1 MVTHVHAVNGECALI
16 VQLLDQY
23 DCSGLLCK
31 KEIVEESVPDNEVQ
45 EPAPRFSASAWRER
59 SMQKDPSGAEESQE
73 SDEHMDGAC
82 SERTTD
88 EGLEEACDV
97 GAELEEPSE
106 DGQESESKVPPS
118 QQGGRTS
125 EDTYNATAS
134 DFPQLPM
141 AWAAESKL
149 PQQDSTPSKA
159 PPDLEEDPWQ
169 DPWQVLEDR
178 EAMAWAAESKLPRQD
193 SAPSKAPPP
202 DLEED
207 PWQVLE
213 DREAMAW
220 AAESKL
226 PQQDSTPSKTRGRE
240 APPDVEEDPWQ
251 VLEDREAMAWVAE
264 SKLPQQDSTPS
275 KTRGREAL
283 PDVEEDPWQVLED
296 REAMAWAAESKLPQQ
311 DSTPSKVRGREAPP
325 DVEEDP
331 WQVLEDRDA
340 MAWAAESK
348 LPQQDSAPSKVRAKK
363 GPPDVEEDP
372 WQVLEDREAMAWA
385 AESKLPQQDSSPS
398 KARGR
403 EAPRDL
409 EEDPWQVLEDR
420 EAMAWAAE
428 SKLPQ
433 QDSTPSKARGREA
446 PPDLEEEDLWRVLDR
461 NLGSSWTQQDDVRT
475 DKLSDDPDVDAAQ
488 EQSEADAWQVL
499 ERQEA
504 ALRAEASSRMQENE
518 TRLTDSLADQDLR
531 VAHEQL
537 HERKQSLSV
546 DLPIDA
552 LREEILQAVR
562 AERVTILVGA
572 TGCGKST
579 RLPQFLMDEPGAKV
593 LVTQPRRVAAVEIAR
608 RVASERGERIGQNVG
623 YRISGETVRGS
634 GKLQFAT
641 IGYVLTWFLAK
652 PEHFGSFTHVVIDE
666 VHERAADMEM
676 FLLLTKLLMYFFKRP
691 KVVLMSATL
700 QPEEFGNYFSDF
712 VCRGGTAALS
722 VSGRTFPVQEI
733 FLDMAACRSL
743 ARLIFLL
750 FSIGFG
756 VDICFV
762 NESSL
767 AVTAGAWAVKVR
779 HDLAYMT
786 GYLSNEL
793 VVVNIS
799 DPLRLELVGSVQSD
813 TDLLGPTGLA
823 LEGELAFVA
832 LELSTL
838 AVVNISDPQRPQ
850 IVGILDESSQY
861 PYSYSVACDGELVY
875 TLSYDAAALLVINV
889 STPSQPHIIGKVVDV
904 RLKGAGDLLLLG
916 DIAWVVGADSPGLA
930 AVNISLPTQPVVISA
945 VQDAT
950 YLDGAYGIAVQG
962 DFAYVAGYYSHSLA
976 VINISDPQEPILLGA
991 IKDKQHLYGAY
1002 SVTVDGDEAYVPCL
1016 DGKSVAIINI
1026 SVPSSPEL
1034 ACVASEVIGGRY
1046 AARAG
1051 GYTYD
1056 DLVSDY
1062 QDLLPGTVYSLV
1074 EAAAEQFQRA
1084 WEDGDLES
1092 PSVLE
1097 GLPELAVQLVPFFA
1111 KKDSTLLVFM
1121 PGLLELS
1128 NLSKMFTPEALK
1140 SFPTSHRET
1149 SPSNYEVFVLHSMV
1163 PRSEQERVFK
1173 QPSDGKCHIVLASNI
1188 AESSITFLKLE
1199 MNDLSG
1205 NYFPENQHP
1214 WRSVRLS
1221 PMQSA
1226 PLLKFENERA
1236 KLFEEGLAVLEA
1248 LPGPVC
1254 PIAFVGDGR
1263 SGKSFLASKLVGA
1276 GTFREDDSDEAV
1288 TEGIDIATMS
1298 CHPGHLLI
1306 LDCEGGNNAMSKS
1319 HSIVTV
1325 VGALFATALIFVTDG
1340 KASEAA
1346 VEALGRML
1354 EERALIKCD
1363 GTGSL
1368 QAQTLLFVVNQ
1379 NRLRYGEDALEKILA
1394 ADHGA
1399 ERKEIRTLISNA
1411 YPEHRRQFFTIPV
1424 DNKKDF
1430 EDKWESFHGA
1440 MRNAAVP
1447 LKMGKLWMTGSQ
1459 VVHMLRRVE
1468 EELRTRGKV
1477 SLPSLH
1483 RHVILDGWLK
1493 PTVGQV
1499 LQSRMDKLLEN
1510 FSQEELATQKV
1521 GSVDGSC
1528 TDCQKSA
1535 AGWLDPDV
1543 EEFFCED
1550 CWRKF
1555 SPKVLKCCFCGNFH
1569 PWILGRVEK
1578 VTKMW
1583 HCNDCLMQ
1591 LGIEI
1596 PHAESAPR
1604 VTAVIDFALRR
1615 EPVYDH
1621 NQGLTCL
1628 TTSWCSQASARQRSG
1643 RAGRTQPGIAIRL
1656 VTRSFFEGKMPE
1668 FDMPEI
1674 LRTSTAKLFL
1684 RAKKLSQ
1691 VLQKTSATFS
1701 PDCPLD
1707 LRSARSL
1714 IGSLPQPPKM
1724 KLLKAA
1730 VKELAQTSALAAADE
1745 AAEITSLGS
1754 FCAVSTWYSQEQL
1767 VAEIEMLRSS
1777 ASIAE
1782 EEAPIVQK
1790 GTEEPSKENPAELLQ
1805 ANAVNYGEFSEDP
1818 FSEDVK
1824 HDDDPPSFLPVSSMD
1839 HASQGS
1845 WMGARP
1851 YDDEDV
1857 VPAQSPVPCGSP
1869 HGELAEP
1876 SAEPVADAPG
1886 MRMPGPGLEFRR
1898 QEKVLAP
1905 ELPGSIAEDSAGSE
1919 GAWKGPGA
1927 EQPEVPPKAEEDSS
1941 PGTGVA
1947 AEEELE
1953 PATEQ
1958 EQSSQ
1963 LEVPEPKDSDLHG
1976 STQVGTAGNMDEA
1989 PSAVE
1994 ADVAMEA
2001 DPGVELAELRE
2012 QIFELQ
2018 EAVASKD
2025 QTVAAQQQMLEGK
2038 SNDLKALEDQIALLQ
2053 ATVTDLKA
2061 SIAEQPGNLQE
2072 PCWPDISRIVS
2083 SCLQERLKA
2092 AECRENDHMIQSLQV
2107 ELSRSLSDKAAS
2119 QQHWEEQV
2127 LELKR
2132 VVAEKD
2138 AEMTALRTSQLGRQ
2152 EEDLT

>member
-1 MVTHVHAVNGECALI
+1 VGVVGRHMQWQCEETWLHA
-16 VQLLDQY
+16 
-23 DCSGLLCK
+23 
-31 KEIVEESVPDNEVQ
+31 
-45 EPAPRFSASAWRER
+45 
-59 SMQKDPSGAEESQE
+59 
-73 SDEHMDGAC
+73 
-82 SERTTD
+82 
-88 EGLEEACDV
+88 
-97 GAELEEPSE
+97 
-106 DGQESESKVPPS
+106 
-118 QQGGRTS
+118 
-125 EDTYNATAS
+125 
-134 DFPQLPM
+134 
-141 AWAAESKL
+141 
-149 PQQDSTPSKA
+149 
-159 PPDLEEDPWQ
+159 
-169 DPWQVLEDR
+169 
-178 EAMAWAAESKLPRQD
+178 
-193 SAPSKAPPP
+193 
-202 DLEED
+202 
-207 PWQVLE
+207 
-213 DREAMAW
+213 
-220 AAESKL
+220 
-226 PQQDSTPSKTRGRE
+226 
-240 APPDVEEDPWQ
+240 
-251 VLEDREAMAWVAE
+251 
-264 SKLPQQDSTPS
+264 
-275 KTRGREAL
+275 
-283 PDVEEDPWQVLED
+283 
-296 REAMAWAAESKLPQQ
+296 
-311 DSTPSKVRGREAPP
+311 
-325 DVEEDP
+325 
-331 WQVLEDRDA
+331 
-340 MAWAAESK
+340 
-348 LPQQDSAPSKVRAKK
+348 
-363 GPPDVEEDP
+363 
-372 WQVLEDREAMAWA
+372 
-385 AESKLPQQDSSPS
+385 
-398 KARGR
+398 
-403 EAPRDL
+403 
-409 EEDPWQVLEDR
+409 
-420 EAMAWAAE
+420 
-428 SKLPQ
+428 
-433 QDSTPSKARGREA
+433 
-446 PPDLEEEDLWRVLDR
+446 
-461 NLGSSWTQQDDVRT
+461 
-475 DKLSDDPDVDAAQ
+475 
-488 EQSEADAWQVL
+488 
-499 ERQEA
+499 
-504 ALRAEASSRMQENE
+504 
-518 TRLTDSLADQDLR
+518 
-531 VAHEQL
+531 
-537 HERKQSLSV
+537 
-546 DLPIDA
+546 
-552 LREEILQAVR
+552 
-562 AERVTILVGA
+562 
-572 TGCGKST
+572 
-579 RLPQFLMDEPGAKV
+579 
-593 LVTQPRRVAAVEIAR
+593 
-608 RVASERGERIGQNVG
+608 
-623 YRISGETVRGS
+623 
-634 GKLQFAT
+634 
-641 IGYVLTWFLAK
+641 
-652 PEHFGSFTHVVIDE
+652 
-666 VHERAADMEM
+666 
-676 FLLLTKLLMYFFKRP
+676 
-691 KVVLMSATL
+691 
-700 QPEEFGNYFSDF
+700 
-712 VCRGGTAALS
+712 
-722 VSGRTFPVQEI
+722 
-733 FLDMAACRSL
+733 
-743 ARLIFLL
+743 
-750 FSIGFG
+750 
-756 VDICFV
+756 
-762 NESSL
+762 
-767 AVTAGAWAVKVR
+767 
-779 HDLAYMT
+779 

-813 TDLLGPTGLA
+813 KDLLGPTGLA
-823 LEGELAFVA
+823 LEGDLAFVA

-850 IVGILDESSQY
+850 IVGILDESSEY

-875 TLSYDAAALLVINV
+875 TLSYDSAALLVINV
-889 STPSQPHIIGKVVDV
+889 STPSQPRIIGKVVDE

-916 DIAWVVGADSPGLA
+916 DIAWVVGADSSGLA
-930 AVNISLPTQPVVISA
+930 AVNISLPTRPVVISA

-950 YLDGAYGIAVQG
+950 YLDGAYGIAAQG

-976 VINISDPQEPILLGA
+976 VINISDPQAPILLGA

-1026 SVPSSPEL
+1026 SVPDSPEL

-1051 GYTYD
+1051 GYTYVPSYDSNSLLAFGAPFGREAKGRHGLYSEPEAVALDSD

-1074 EAAAEQFQRA
+1074 ETAAEEFQRA

-1092 PSVLE
+1092 PSILE
-1097 GLPELAVQLVPFFA
+1097 KLPALAVQLVPFFA

-1140 SFPTSHRET
+1140 SFPTLHRKT

-1163 PRSEQERVFK
+1163 PRSEQERVFQ

-1188 AESSITFLKLE
+1188 AESSITLLTPKTD
-1199 MNDLSG
+1199 DLSG
-1205 NYFPENQHP
+1205 KCFPEHQHP
-1214 WRSVRLS
+1214 WRSARLS

-1226 PLLKFENERA
+1226 PLLKFENERP
-1236 KLFEEGLAVLEA
+1236 KLCEEGLAVLEA

-1276 GTFREDDSDEAV
+1276 GTFREDDSEEAV

-1424 DNKKDF
+1424 DNKSDF

-1499 LQSRMDKLLEN
+1499 LQSRMDKLLDN

-1528 TDCQKSA
+1528 TECQKSA

-1550 CWRKF
+1550 CWLKF

-1596 PHAESAPR
+1596 PHAEFAPR

-1656 VTRSFFEGKMPE
+1656 VTRSFFEEKMPE
-1668 FDMPEI
+1668 FDTPEI

-1691 VLQKTSATFS
+1691 VLQKAAAKFS

-1745 AAEITSLGS
+1745 AAEITSLGY
-1754 FCAVSTWYSQEQL
+1754 FKEQL
-1767 VAEIEMLRSS
+1767 VAEIEMLRGS
-1777 ASIAE
+1777 ASITAE
-1782 EEAPIVQK
+1782 EEAPMTHK
-1790 GTEEPSKENPAELLQ
+1790 GTEEPAKENPAEMLV
-1805 ANAVNYGEFSEDP
+1805 ANVANYGEFSEDP
-1818 FSEDVK
+1818 FSEDSIIFSCPPPDLSLADAGNVERDPEEK
-1824 HDDDPPSFLPVSSMD
+1824 HDDDPPSFLPISTD

-1851 YDDEDV
+1851 YDDEACE
-1857 VPAQSPVPCGSP
+1857 P
-1869 HGELAEP
+1869 LAEP
-1876 SAEPVADAPG
+1876 SAEPVADAFVDAVHEKVFELTQPTQ
-1886 MRMPGPGLEFRR
+1886 PE
-1898 QEKVLAP
+1898 EKVLA
-1905 ELPGSIAEDSAGSE
+1905 ELPGTVSE
-1919 GAWKGPGA
+1919 A
-1927 EQPEVPPKAEEDSS
+1927 DYSS
-1941 PGTGVA
+1941 TDAVAAA
-1947 AEEELE
+1947 AEE
-1953 PATEQ
+1953 PGTKQ
-1958 EQSSQ
+1958 EQISQ
-1963 LEVPEPKDSDLHG
+1963 LEAPEPKDSDLHCPA
-1976 STQVGTAGNMDEA
+1976 QVVGTTGSMDGVS
-1989 PSAVE
+1989 SAVLTDVATEAKPGVVKEEHSHSDGVTAEGMTCNSNDSQAESMVDFEGYSRAE
-1994 ADVAMEA
+1994 ADIRPEAAEAAAAPEA
-2001 DPGVELAELRE
+2001 DLVDSMASAEQPGDLQADSQEVAELRE
-2012 QIFELQ
+2012 HILELQ
-2018 EAVASKD
+2018 AAVSVKALFMEAVASKD
-2025 QTVAAQQQMLEGK
+2025 QTLAAQQQMLEGK
-2038 SNDLKALEDQIALLQ
+2038 SNDLKA
-2053 ATVTDLKA
+2053 
-2061 SIAEQPGNLQE
+2061 
-2072 PCWPDISRIVS
+2072 
-2083 SCLQERLKA
+2083 RLP
-2092 AECRENDHMIQSLQV
+2092 LPV
-2107 ELSRSLSDKAAS
+2107 
-2119 QQHWEEQV
+2119 
-2127 LELKR
+2127 
-2132 VVAEKD
+2132 
-2138 AEMTALRTSQLGRQ
+2138 
-2152 EEDLT
+2152 

>member
-159 PPDLEEDPWQ
+159 PPDL
-169 DPWQVLEDR
+169 
-178 EAMAWAAESKLPRQD
+178 
-193 SAPSKAPPP
+193 
-202 DLEED
+202 
-207 PWQVLE
+207 
-213 DREAMAW
+213 
-220 AAESKL
+220 
-226 PQQDSTPSKTRGRE
+226 
-240 APPDVEEDPWQ
+240 
-251 VLEDREAMAWVAE
+251 
-264 SKLPQQDSTPS
+264 
-275 KTRGREAL
+275 
-283 PDVEEDPWQVLED
+283 EEDPWQVLED

-733 FLDMAACRSL
+733 FL
-743 ARLIFLL
+743 
-750 FSIGFG
+750 
-756 VDICFV
+756 
-762 NESSL
+762 
-767 AVTAGAWAVKVR
+767 
-779 HDLAYMT
+779 
-786 GYLSNEL
+786 
-793 VVVNIS
+793 
-799 DPLRLELVGSVQSD
+799 
-813 TDLLGPTGLA
+813 
-823 LEGELAFVA
+823 
-832 LELSTL
+832 
-838 AVVNISDPQRPQ
+838 
-850 IVGILDESSQY
+850 
-861 PYSYSVACDGELVY
+861 
-875 TLSYDAAALLVINV
+875 
-889 STPSQPHIIGKVVDV
+889 
-904 RLKGAGDLLLLG
+904 
-916 DIAWVVGADSPGLA
+916 
-930 AVNISLPTQPVVISA
+930 
-945 VQDAT
+945 
-950 YLDGAYGIAVQG
+950 
-962 DFAYVAGYYSHSLA
+962 
-976 VINISDPQEPILLGA
+976 
-991 IKDKQHLYGAY
+991 
-1002 SVTVDGDEAYVPCL
+1002 
-1016 DGKSVAIINI
+1016 
-1026 SVPSSPEL
+1026 
-1034 ACVASEVIGGRY
+1034 
-1046 AARAG
+1046 
-1051 GYTYD
+1051 D

>member
-159 PPDLEEDPWQ
+159 PPDL
-169 DPWQVLEDR
+169 
-178 EAMAWAAESKLPRQD
+178 
-193 SAPSKAPPP
+193 
-202 DLEED
+202 
-207 PWQVLE
+207 
-213 DREAMAW
+213 
-220 AAESKL
+220 
-226 PQQDSTPSKTRGRE
+226 
-240 APPDVEEDPWQ
+240 
-251 VLEDREAMAWVAE
+251 
-264 SKLPQQDSTPS
+264 
-275 KTRGREAL
+275 
-283 PDVEEDPWQVLED
+283 EEDPWQVLED

-733 FLDMAACRSL
+733 FL
-743 ARLIFLL
+743 
-750 FSIGFG
+750 
-756 VDICFV
+756 
-762 NESSL
+762 
-767 AVTAGAWAVKVR
+767 
-779 HDLAYMT
+779 
-786 GYLSNEL
+786 
-793 VVVNIS
+793 
-799 DPLRLELVGSVQSD
+799 
-813 TDLLGPTGLA
+813 
-823 LEGELAFVA
+823 
-832 LELSTL
+832 
-838 AVVNISDPQRPQ
+838 
-850 IVGILDESSQY
+850 
-861 PYSYSVACDGELVY
+861 
-875 TLSYDAAALLVINV
+875 
-889 STPSQPHIIGKVVDV
+889 
-904 RLKGAGDLLLLG
+904 
-916 DIAWVVGADSPGLA
+916 
-930 AVNISLPTQPVVISA
+930 
-945 VQDAT
+945 
-950 YLDGAYGIAVQG
+950 
-962 DFAYVAGYYSHSLA
+962 
-976 VINISDPQEPILLGA
+976 
-991 IKDKQHLYGAY
+991 
-1002 SVTVDGDEAYVPCL
+1002 
-1016 DGKSVAIINI
+1016 
-1026 SVPSSPEL
+1026 
-1034 ACVASEVIGGRY
+1034 
-1046 AARAG
+1046 
-1051 GYTYD
+1051 D

-1745 AAEITSLGS
+1745 AAEITSLALSLEVSQRMFHIKTCQVCANAHDDACLDVVQSNRLLIALQRLTVSCEVLGIPCFRVKKCGAAWPQWTDPSMASNPRMRQLEPWWRPRRWGRGS

-2001 DPGVELAELRE
+2001 DPGVEEYCEGELAELRE